1 MFDMKRMFAAALLIA
16 VSATAAGARD
26 SEIEYP
32 EGALGYNALMAKD
45 YSTAAEQLK
54 ESAAH
59 KDDPA
64 RLINYGYV
72 LAKTGQME
80 KAASQFKRAMSVDNV
95 ELIVADG
102 STVDSRELARKAL
115 EALETD
121 GLGR

>member
-1 MFDMKRMFAAALLIA
+1 MKRMFAAALLIA

-26 SEIEYP
+26 REIEYP
-32 EGALGYNALMAKD
+32 EGALGYNDLMAKD

-72 LAKTGQME
+72 LAKTGQLE